1 MLAVSVNL
9 WPFSF
14 RRFGFG
20 RLGGFRRFGFGGFRR
35 FGYGGF
41 RRFGYGG
48 LCKLNHNKGL
58 ANTLAFYYSKIILIE

>member
-48 LCKLNHNKGL
+48 LCKLHYNKGL
-58 ANTLAFYYSKIILIE
+58 TIALEFF